1 MEFIRKLFVVVPL
14 QLPSYTA
21 LLQSGE
27 ESLFIYGIIRFR
39 ANKQNISVSTK
50 YQVNELTIDKS
61 NNRRIS
67 VKKMCLLP
75 PA

>member
-14 QLPSYTA
+14 QLPCYTA
-21 LLQSGE
+21 LLQSE
-27 ESLFIYGIIRFR
+27 DESLFIYGIIRFR

-61 NNRRIS
+61 NNKRI
-67 VKKMCLLP
+67 
-75 PA
+75 